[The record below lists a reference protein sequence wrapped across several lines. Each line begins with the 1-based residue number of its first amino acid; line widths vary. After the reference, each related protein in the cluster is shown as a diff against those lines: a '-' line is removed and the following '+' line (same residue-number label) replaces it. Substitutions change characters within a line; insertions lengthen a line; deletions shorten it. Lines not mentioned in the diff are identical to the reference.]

1 MIKDREQRNPKR
13 IPVNFADEEPPRGE
27 QAEENPT
34 TEVGNSSVTA
44 EEIGRQSS
52 YEGETEVGQ
61 RVRRG
66 PSDEQAP
73 ATDTAGAPSTQ
84 DLPEERE
91 RQKEP
96 EVAPEQA
103 RETHSVGEEAA
114 GPVMAELIATRAELR
129 RVEEELSKAKTEHQD
144 LREML
149 LRRQAEFENFRKRME
164 RERAETYQRVLGEIV
179 GQLLPVIDNLRR
191 ALEAERSAAAQES
204 EEFSHFL
211 AGVEL
216 ISKQLDGILENFGIK
231 PVAAVGQ
238 PFDPHFHEAVA
249 TEPTDEVEPNTVVE
263 ELVRGYVLGDKLL
276 RPAMVKVA
284 TKQ

>member
-1 MIKDREQRNPKR
+1 MIRNKEQRKSKR
-13 IPVNFADEEPPRGE
+13 IPVNFADQATPRDE
-27 QAEENPT
+27 QAEENPAA
-34 TEVGNSSVTA
+34 EIGNSSVTA

-91 RQKEP
+91 RQKTP
-96 EVAPEQA
+96 EVVPEQT
-103 RETHSVGEEAA
+103 REAHPAEEAA

-129 RVEEELSKAKTEHQD
+129 RLEEELAKAKIEHQSLRD
-144 LREML
+144 LL

-179 GQLLPVIDNLRR
+179 NQLLPVIDNLRR

-204 EEFSHFL
+204 EEFRHFL

-263 ELVRGYVLGDKLL
+263 ELVRGYLLGDKLL

-284 TKQ
+284 TRE